1 MSILKIPQSIKEI
14 FDEYIKS
21 NFRRFSY
28 KYLAD
33 RLGLKVDTIIQ
44 RISRNKEFFEI
55 DDSERPSRIS
65 IRKGIKEIYFY
76 RDKNQCHLCQKI
88 VDPEKLFLKHRNP
101 YQDDK
106 FDWKNVLSVCGEC
119 KEKIIIKKVKLV
131 KKPGTVEYK
140 EVYIRL
146 VSKMKGRKSFYYY
159 EFDEHDGTGEFPLL
173 DENNNIASE
182 TVGDVLNYFGSDG
195 WEVVYVHVLRGEYDD
210 AGYEDFQVFF
220 KRKRTE
226 EID

>member
-1 MSILKIPQSIKEI
+1 MKILTIPKSVQEI
-14 FDEYIKS
+14 LDKFIQS

-33 RLGLKVDTIIQ
+33 RLGLKVDTVIQ
-44 RISRNKEFFEI
+44 RISRNKEYFEI

-65 IRKGIKEIYFY
+65 IKKGIKEIYFY
-76 RDKNQCHLCQKI
+76 RDKNQCQLCQKI
-88 VDPEKLFLKHRNP
+88 VDLENLTLRYRNP
-101 YQDDK
+101 YQEDK
-106 FDWKNVLSVCGEC
+106 FEWRNVLSVCDEC
-119 KEKIIIKKVKLV
+119 KEKEIIKKIKRV

-146 VSKMKGRKSFYYY
+146 VSKMKEDKRFYYY
-159 EFDEHDGTGEFPLL
+159 EFDEYDGTGEFPLL
-173 DENNNIASE
+173 DENNNIASK

-195 WEVVYVHVLRGEYDD
+195 WDVVHIETLRGEYDD

-220 KRKRTE
+220 KRKGE
-226 EID
+226 QDE